1 MKVNAILDSIDQGA
15 MALPKFQRGY
25 VWNRAQV
32 RGLMHSLYHR
42 HPVGGLLV
50 WLTGTE
56 EAEARGDHPLQPG
69 YVKLLLDGQQRVTS
83 LYGIVRGEAPPF
95 FEGNANAFTGLRFHL
110 EDESFEFYAP
120 IKMADDPLWVD
131 VTSVM
136 SPDGLREALGAAMT
150 AGMGE
155 GAATGDGDAME
166 RAQRHVFRLNQLN
179 TIRDVEFHIDEVTG
193 QDKTL
198 DVVVDIFNRV
208 NSGGTKLSKGDL
220 ALARICAQWP
230 GARDEMNR
238 LLSKW
243 RTAGFSFS
251 LDWLL
256 RSTNAILRGRAE
268 FSALEGVETIEFR
281 EGLKRAEKAIDKH
294 LNLIGGRLGL
304 DHGSVLGGAS
314 AFPLMNRF
322 LDQRGG
328 AYRDHEEQDAILYW
342 YVQSFLW
349 GRYASSTETTLNVD
363 LVQIS
368 PLNGAVA
375 RLIAQ
380 LRQNRGDLT
389 ITANDFIGWS
399 RGSRFYPLLY
409 MLTRVGHARD
419 WGSGVELR
427 QSLLGYQAQLEL
439 HHIFPKARLY
449 KLGHSR
455 PEVNAL
461 ANFSFLTMETNNQ
474 ISDEEPASYLPR
486 FQEMHPGAIESH
498 WIPSDPD
505 LWKLENYHDFLDERR
520 RLLAAAA
527 NQFLGS
533 LFRGEVPDAPED
545 ERDIVGLGAERAAN
559 GHGADDEEQTIHAV
573 NEWVESRGFACGA
586 VNFELS
592 ADDGSQVAVFDLA
605 WPEGLQPGLTD
616 RVALL
621 LNEAPQVEQAAGKHG
636 YRFFTSGDDL
646 IAYVQTELEDALA
659 DGSGHEGSGGG
670 GSPSG

>member
-15 MALPKFQRGY
+15 IALPKFQRGY

-50 WLTGTE
+50 WLTGTD
-56 EAEARGDHPLQPG
+56 EAEARGDHQLQPG

-83 LYGIVRGEAPPF
+83 LYGIIRGEAPPF
-95 FEGNANAFTGLRFHL
+95 FEGNADAFTGLRFHL
-110 EDESFEFYAP
+110 EAESFEFYAP

-131 VTSVM
+131 VTRVM
-136 SPDGLREALGAAMT
+136 SSDGLSEAMSAAMT
-150 AGMGE
+150 AAMGGSE
-155 GAATGDGDAME
+155 GTGDGDAMD
-166 RAQRHVFRLNQLN
+166 RAQRHVSRLNQLN

-220 ALARICAQWP
+220 ALAKICAEWP

-238 LLSKW
+238 LLGKW
-243 RTAGFSFS
+243 TAAGFSFS

-256 RSTNAILRGRAE
+256 RNANAILRGRAE
-268 FSALEGVETIEFR
+268 FSALEGVETSEFR
-281 EGLKRAEKAIDKH
+281 DGLKRAEKAIDKH

-304 DHGSVLGGAS
+304 DHGSVLGGTG

-328 AYRDHEEQDAILYW
+328 RYVDQEEQDAMLYW

-349 GRYASSTETTLNVD
+349 GRYASATETTLNVD

-368 PLNGAVA
+368 PPDGAA
-375 RLIAQ
+375 DRLIAQ

-419 WGSGVELR
+419 WGSGIELR

-449 KLGHSR
+449 KLDYSR
-455 PEVNAL
+455 PDVNAL

-486 FQEMHPGAIESH
+486 LQEAHPGAIESH
-498 WIPSDPD
+498 WIPSDPE
-505 LWKLENYHDFLDERR
+505 LWKIENYHDFLDERR
-520 RLLAAAA
+520 RLLAVAA

-533 LFRGEVPDAPED
+533 LFRGEVPETPEE
-545 ERDIVGLGAERAAN
+545 ERDMVGLGAERAAN
-559 GHGADDEEQTIHAV
+559 GHGSDDEEQAIDAV
-573 NEWVESRGFACGA
+573 NQWVASRGFASGA

-592 ADDGSQVAVFDLA
+592 ADDGSQVAVLDLA
-605 WPEGLQPGLTD
+605 WPDGLQPGLTD

-621 LNEAPQVEQAAGKHG
+621 LNEAPEVEQAAGKYG
-636 YRFFTSGDDL
+636 YRFFTTGDDL
-646 IAYVQTELEDALA
+646 MTYVQTELEDALP
-659 DGSGHEGSGGG
+659 DGS
-670 GSPSG
+670 